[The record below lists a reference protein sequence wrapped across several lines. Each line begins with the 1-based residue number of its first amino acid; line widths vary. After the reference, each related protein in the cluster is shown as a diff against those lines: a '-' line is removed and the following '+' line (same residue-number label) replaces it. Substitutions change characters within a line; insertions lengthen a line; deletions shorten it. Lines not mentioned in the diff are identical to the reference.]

1 MIRKEIK
8 SKATAVKVAKELVN
22 DLTQE
27 LDCFG
32 TYEVKLENVGMY
44 YDYDVV
50 VTSPNGCS
58 NILTSSCIDRIMRV
72 ANMYQL
78 RYNNISYHIDVVEA
92 EEKHLPAFIIKVTY
106 FNK

>member
-8 SKATAVKVAKELVN
+8 SKATAAKVAKELVN

-32 TYEVKLENVGMY
+32 YYWVKLESFDMY
-44 YDYDVV
+44 YDVV
-50 VTSPNGCS
+50 VTSPKGCC

-78 RYNNISYHIDVVEA
+78 RYNNVCYNIDVVEA
-92 EEKHLPAFIIKVTY
+92 EETHFPAFIIQVTY
-106 FNK
+106 TK

>member
-8 SKATAVKVAKELVN
+8 SKATAAKVAKELVN

-32 TYEVKLENVGMY
+32 SYRVKLTNVGMY
-44 YDYDVV
+44 YDVV
-50 VTSPNGCS
+50 VTSPQGCS

-72 ANMYQL
+72 AKMYEL
-78 RYNNISYHIDVVEA
+78 RYNNVCYHIDVVEA
-92 EEKHLPAFIIKVTY
+92 EGKHLPAFIIQVVYSK
-106 FNK
+106 

>member
-8 SKATAVKVAKELVN
+8 SKATAAKVAKELVN

-44 YDYDVV
+44 YDVV
-50 VTSPNGCS
+50 VTSPNGCC
-58 NILTSSCIDRIMRV
+58 NILTSSCVDRIMRV
-72 ANMYQL
+72 AKVYEL
-78 RYNNISYHIDVVEA
+78 LYNNVTYNIDVVEA
-92 EEKHLPAFIIKVTY
+92 EEEHLPAFFFQVTY
-106 FNK
+106 SK

>member
-8 SKATAVKVAKELVN
+8 SKATAAKVATELVN

-32 TYEVKLENVGMY
+32 TYEVKLEIIGTY
-44 YDYDVV
+44 YNVV
-50 VTSPNGCS
+50 VTSPKCCC
-58 NILTSSCIDRIMRV
+58 NIITSPCIDRIMRV

-78 RYNNISYHIDVVEA
+78 QYNNVCYIIDVVE
-92 EEKHLPAFIIKVTY
+92 EEETHFPAFIIQVTY
-106 FNK
+106 SK

>member
-1 MIRKEIK
+1 MIRSEIK
-8 SKATAVKVAKELVN
+8 SKVIAAKVAQELVK
-22 DLTQE
+22 DLIEE

-32 TYEVKLENVGMY
+32 TYWVKLENVGMY

-50 VTSPNGCS
+50 VTSPKGCS

-78 RYNNISYHIDVVEA
+78 QYNNVSYHIDVVEA
-92 EEKHLPAFIIKVTY
+92 EGKHLPAFIIQVTY
-106 FNK
+106 SK

>member
-8 SKATAVKVAKELVN
+8 SKVNASKVAKELVK

-32 TYEVKLENVGMY
+32 SYWVKLENVGMY
-44 YDYDVV
+44 YDVV
-50 VTSPNGCS
+50 VTSPNGCC
-58 NILTSSCIDRIMRV
+58 NILTSSCIDRIIRV

-78 RYNNISYHIDVVEA
+78 QYNNVCYIIDVVEA
-92 EEKHLPAFIIKVTY
+92 EETHFPAFIIQVTY
-106 FNK
+106 SK